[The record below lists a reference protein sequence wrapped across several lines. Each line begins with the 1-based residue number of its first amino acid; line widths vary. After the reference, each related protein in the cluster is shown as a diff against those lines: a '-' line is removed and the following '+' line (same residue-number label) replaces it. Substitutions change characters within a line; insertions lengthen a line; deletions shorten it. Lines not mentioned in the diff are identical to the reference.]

1 MYLGCILTTLPA
13 VPLED
18 ELGDVLDKALDHAGL
33 TEPEAAA
40 RAEVDPARLRDALDW
55 RSELDPDELRRLARV
70 LGLNE
75 VGLCALASGRYPLPE
90 IGGLPFCLHPLRMA
104 HGIGVVNAYLVSECG
119 SGRGVLFDTGA
130 GLAALEAVWPC
141 AIRQVDAVFLTHVEA
156 EHAGGLCE
164 VVARFG
170 GTAAFIPGGAQ
181 APCGQAMAEGAC
193 WTGPHFTVTAFST
206 PGHVAAHNCYL
217 VEAPGARP
225 GGSRLLV
232 SGDLL
237 FAGSIGGAYFCSRRL
252 QAGVRRVLDAVPPD
266 TVIAPGHGPLTT
278 AANERRFN
286 PFVV

>member
-1 MYLGCILTTLPA
+1 MNNVERFTKLMNFQEVDRLPVMEWAGYWDATVRNWYAQGLPA
-13 VPLED
+13 
-18 ELGDVLDKALDHAGL
+18 ELHDAWDIRRYFGFDSFRQYWISPRGADVIWD
-33 TEPEAAA
+33 
-40 RAEVDPARLRDALDW
+40 
-55 RSELDPDELRRLARV
+55 S
-70 LGLNE
+70 
-75 VGLCALASGRYPLPE
+75 
-90 IGGLPFCLHPLRMA
+90 A

-130 GLAALEAVWPC
+130 GLAALEAVWPR
-141 AIRQVDAVFLTHVEA
+141 AIEQIDAVFLTHVEA

-170 GTAAFIPGGAQ
+170 VTAAFVPEGAQ
-181 APCGQAMAEGAC
+181 APCGRAMAEGAG
-193 WTGPHFTVTAFST
+193 WVGPHFTVTAFST

-225 GGSRLLV
+225 GSRLLV

-237 FAGSIGGAYFCSRRL
+237 FAGSVGGAYFCNRRL

-278 AANERRFN
+278 AENERRFN
-286 PFVV
+286 PFVI